1 MQRVCF
7 DEVDGVDG
15 VGDNRSA
22 DQRELCITPCNSR
35 LRFTS
40 QDRYSA
46 TPAATDAFIWD
57 RELEPIRRRHDG
69 MKGEA
74 KNPLNP
80 G

>member
-7 DEVDGVDG
+7 DEVDG

-22 DQRELCITPCNSR
+22 DQRELCITPIDVVIQLGSLVSRRLICVKETDLPCNSR

-46 TPAATDAFIWD
+46 TPAATD
-57 RELEPIRRRHDG
+57 
-69 MKGEA
+69 GE
-74 KNPLNP
+74 
-80 G
+80 